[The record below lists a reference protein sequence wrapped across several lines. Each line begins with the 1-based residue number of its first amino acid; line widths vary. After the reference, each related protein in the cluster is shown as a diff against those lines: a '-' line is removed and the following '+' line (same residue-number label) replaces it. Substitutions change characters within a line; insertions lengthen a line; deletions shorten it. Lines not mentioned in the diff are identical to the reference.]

1 MISYRISFNIE
12 EFIENTKRSVDY
24 YDKFDNASWR
34 TFYKFLL
41 NLSEDL
47 IQIDKVFDNGGDI
60 KEAEQIINKYV
71 SEKEKFDIVVDEA
84 KALIVELQSL
94 IDAKE

>member
-1 MISYRISFNIE
+1 MISYRIHSNIQ
-12 EFIENTKRSVDY
+12 EFIDDAKRSVGY
-24 YDKFDNASWR
+24 RDNPDNICWK

-41 NLSEDL
+41 DLSEDL
-47 IQIDKVFDNGGDI
+47 IKIDKVFDNGGNI
-60 KEAEQIINKYV
+60 EEAEQIINKYV
-71 SEKEKFDIVVDEA
+71 TNKEKFDIAVDEA

>member
-1 MISYRISFNIE
+1 MLSYQIHSNIQ
-12 EFIENTKRSVDY
+12 EFMEDTQRSVGY
-24 YDKFDNASWR
+24 YDKSDNISWR

-47 IQIDKVFDNGGDI
+47 IKIDKFFDNGGDI
-60 KEAEQIINKYV
+60 KEAEQIINKYI
-71 SEKEKFDIVVDEA
+71 SDKEKFDIVVDEA

-94 IDAKE
+94 INAKE

>member
-1 MISYRISFNIE
+1 MISYRISSNIE
-12 EFIENTKRSVDY
+12 EFVEDAKSSVGY
-24 YDKFDNASWR
+24 YDKSDNASWR

-41 NLSEDL
+41 DLSEDL
-47 IQIDKVFDNGGDI
+47 IKIDKVFDDGGDI

-71 SEKEKFDIVVDEA
+71 SDKEKFDIVVDEA

-94 IDAKE
+94 INAKE

>member
-1 MISYRISFNIE
+1 MLSYQIHSNIQ
-12 EFIENTKRSVDY
+12 EFMEDAKSSVGY
-24 YDKFDNASWR
+24 YDKSDNVSWR

-47 IQIDKVFDNGGDI
+47 IKIDQFFDNGGDI

-71 SEKEKFDIVVDEA
+71 SDKEKFDIVVDEA

-94 IDAKE
+94 INAKE